1 MATWDLTPVMLQ
13 EVFAHSVKGGSHSA
27 VFDGTFL
34 SRMLSFQRTGE
45 KGNKTE
51 EYVFQFP
58 IMFMC
63 SRSGN
68 GSRLTNRN

>member
-34 SRMLSFQRTGE
+34 SRMLSCQRTGE
-45 KGNKTE
+45 KGNKKE
-51 EYVFQFP
+51 E
-58 IMFMC
+58 
-63 SRSGN
+63 
-68 GSRLTNRN
+68 